1 MEPRKHMKR
10 MPQKNTLG
18 ETVFTLLLCASLSAK
33 HLALVSS
40 VNPHDKPMKS
50 IISPNL

>member
-10 MPQKNTLG
+10 MPQQNALG

-33 HLALVSS
+33 YLAL
-40 VNPHDKPMKS
+40 
-50 IISPNL
+50 I